1 MYNQKMVCCLKANG
15 KILREFKDT
24 VYVPFGSEYSI
35 LIKNLNSLRAIV
47 NITIDGTDAVP
58 GGLVVNA
65 NQEIDLERF
74 VKDMSNGN
82 KFKFIERSSSVEA
95 GRGIKVEDGLIRI
108 SFKYAKPIPV
118 QQSSWGQPQWG
129 QYLPGVRGFAQ
140 DSFSGSVPVAS
151 LASGAYINNVSA
163 SATGATLSAQSSV
176 LRSNDVGITVPG
188 SYSSQKFQMVE
199 DFATE
204 VEEHVIV
211 LKILGETEAGQIT
224 KPITVKSK
232 AKCVTCCKINKASN
246 KFCASCGT
254 ALEIFG

>member
-1 MYNQKMVCCLKANG
+1 MTMYQDKMVCCLKANG

-82 KFKFIERSSSVEA
+82 KFKFIER
-95 GRGIKVEDGLIRI
+95 GIKTEDGLIRV
-108 SFKYAKPIPV
+108 SFKYAKPTPV
-118 QQSSWGQPQWG
+118 QQLSWGQPQWG
-129 QYLPGVRGFAQ
+129 QYPPGVRGFTHDTMTYGGAG
-140 DSFSGSVPVAS
+140 GSMS
-151 LASGAYINNVSA
+151 SA
-163 SATGATLSAQSSV
+163 IATGASSISLNNISAQSSV

-188 SYSSQKFQMVE
+188 SHSSQKFVTVQ

-204 VEEHVIV
+204 AEEHVIV
-211 LKILGETEAGQIT
+211 LKILGETDAGQVAA
-224 KPITVKSK
+224 PVTVK
-232 AKCVTCCKINKASN
+232 AKPKCTICNKINKATS
-246 KFCASCGT
+246 KFCSNCGAS
-254 ALEIFG
+254 LEIWG